1 MVNLLATFKVVD
13 LQHLSTKSEKF
24 RNKYKDLLEEDGKS
38 LLVYSG
44 AWDQFPFA
52 LSYEEYDLY
61 MEALRNAWL
70 DDGESW
76 ETIEEWQNEFDHT
89 EIEF

>member
-1 MVNLLATFKVVD
+1 MVNLIATFKVVD
-13 LQHLSTKSEKF
+13 LQHVTKKSKEF
-24 RNKYKDLLEEDGKS
+24 QELYKDLLKQDGKS
-38 LLVYSG
+38 FLVYSG
-44 AWDQFPFA
+44 DWDQFPFA

-61 MEALRNAWL
+61 REALRNAWL

-89 EIEF
+89 GIEF